1 MKKILVFSGAGI
13 SAESGVPTFRTGP
26 DGLWYNHKIE
36 DVATLSGW
44 KKDRQ
49 LVLNFYNERRKQ
61 LLEVQPNSAHY
72 ILAELEKDFDVT
84 IVTQNVDDL
93 HERAGSTKIIHLHG
107 ELLKSQSTL
116 DPNLIYDYKVD
127 INIGDK
133 CEKGSQLRPYVTWF
147 GENLDLEKIKIA
159 EDAAKEA
166 EFCIIV
172 GTSMQVYPASSIPF
186 KTPQTCLIY
195 YVDPGDVEFNLPSL
209 REFFFYHIQDIAS
222 KGLEEV
228 KNEIINIK

>member
-61 LLEVQPNSAHY
+61 LHEVQPNRAHY
-72 ILAELEKDFDVT
+72 ILAELEKDFDVS

-93 HERAGSTKIIHLHG
+93 HERAGSTKVIHLHG
-107 ELLKSQSTL
+107 ELLKSQSSV
-116 DPNLIYDYKVD
+116 DPNLIYDCKGD
-127 INIGDK
+127 INLGDK
-133 CEKGSQLRPYVTWF
+133 CEKGSQLRPHVTWF
-147 GENLDLEKIKIA
+147 GEMLDLEKIKIA
-159 EDAAKEA
+159 ENAAKEA
-166 EFCIIV
+166 DICIIV
-172 GTSMQVYPASSIPF
+172 GTSMQVYPASKIPF
-186 KTPQTCLIY
+186 DTPQTCLIY
-195 YVDPGDVEFNLPSL
+195 YVDPGDIEFNLPNL
-209 REFFFYHIQDIAS
+209 REFFFYHIQDVAS
-222 KGLEEV
+222 TGLQEV
-228 KNEIINIK
+228 KNEIINL

>member
-61 LLEVQPNSAHY
+61 LHEVQPNRAHY

-84 IVTQNVDDL
+84 IVTQNVDSL
-93 HERAGSTKIIHLHG
+93 HERAGSTKVIHLHG
-107 ELLKSQSTL
+107 ELLKSQSSL
-116 DPNLIYDYKVD
+116 DPNLIYDCKGD
-127 INIGDK
+127 INLGDK
-133 CEKGSQLRPYVTWF
+133 CEKGSQLRPHVTWF
-147 GENLDLEKIKIA
+147 GEMLDLEKIKIA
-159 EDAAKEA
+159 EKAAKEA
-166 EFCIIV
+166 DFCIIV
-172 GTSMQVYPASSIPF
+172 GTSMQVYPASKIPF
-186 KTPQTCLIY
+186 DTPQTCLIY
-195 YVDPGDVEFNLPSL
+195 YVDPGDIEFNLPNL
-209 REFFFYHIQDIAS
+209 REFFFYHIQDVAS

-228 KNEIINIK
+228 KNEIINL